1 MTAPNPL
8 ESLLERVRAIA
19 GDATAA
25 QLLPDLGQFFEQ
37 FQLVPKATFD
47 NHLASLQALKAQVA
61 TLEARITQLED
72 ARH

>member
-1 MTAPNPL
+1 MAAPNPL
-8 ESLLERVRAIA
+8 EGLLERIRSVA
-19 GDATAA
+19 GDATSQ

-61 TLEARITQLED
+61 QLEARIAELEST
-72 ARH
+72 HP